1 MGFFD
6 EHQRRTV
13 EAALA
18 RIIPSDGGPG
28 AREAG
33 TIDFLDRYLSGVD
46 YVFAKADGSGFVEL
60 TGKTRKAWQERIDG
74 IRRQY
79 VEGVEELDRRSR
91 ERFGAEFHRLEP
103 EQQDDVL
110 ASLETPSAD
119 EQLTDEKVT
128 EGFAPTPRG
137 MQQAATEQGL
147 DFFGMLVLHAR
158 QGFYCDPV
166 YGGNR
171 DRVGWEWI
179 GFKGPQ
185 SLADVKEGRYS
196 TLRFFAEGAD
206 GG

>member
-33 TIDFLDRYLSGVD
+33 AIEFLDRYLSGVD
-46 YVFAKADGSGFVEL
+46 FVLAKADGSGFVEL
-60 TGKTRKAWQERIDG
+60 TGKTREAWHERIDG

-79 VEGVEELDRRSR
+79 AEGVDELDRRSR
-91 ERFGAEFHRLEP
+91 GRFGAEFAGLQP
-103 EQQDDVL
+103 EQQDEVL
-110 ASLETPSAD
+110 AALETPAAD

-137 MQQAATEQGL
+137 MQQAASEQGL
-147 DFFGMLVLHAR
+147 DFFGLLVLHAR
-158 QGFYCDPV
+158 QGFYSDPV

-171 DRVGWEWI
+171 GRVGWEWI
-179 GFKGPQ
+179 GFQGPE
-185 SLADVKEGRYS
+185 SLADVQDGRYS
-196 TLRFFAEGAD
+196 TLPFFAEGA
-206 GG
+206 GGG